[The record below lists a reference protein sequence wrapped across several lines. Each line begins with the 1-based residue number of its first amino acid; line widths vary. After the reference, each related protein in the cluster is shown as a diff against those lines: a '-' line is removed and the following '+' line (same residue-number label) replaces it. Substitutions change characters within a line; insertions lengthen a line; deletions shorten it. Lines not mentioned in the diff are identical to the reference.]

1 MGRCHIF
8 ALPRV
13 LLVAGVRWEP
23 QRLGERKRD
32 KSQRQ
37 AGCLP
42 EGKAEEKMGTPE
54 GGDMLEKS
62 TDNSDQSVEE
72 VFAAYGNMLYRIAF
86 VMMKNT
92 FDAEDVV
99 QDTLIK
105 YMEQGERGK
114 TFETEEHRKAW
125 LIRVAVNLC
134 KNRLRFYKNHPKIG
148 MEELSRY
155 YEEKEDTRLMDSL
168 LLLPCKYREVLVLHY
183 VEGYQGKEIAEM
195 LKLSES
201 AVRKRLER
209 GREKLRE
216 VWRETE

>member
-1 MGRCHIF
+1 M
-8 ALPRV
+8 L
-13 LLVAGVRWEP
+13 
-23 QRLGERKRD
+23 KRRTE
-32 KSQRQ
+32 S
-37 AGCLP
+37 P
-42 EGKAEEKMGTPE
+42 V
-54 GGDMLEKS
+54 
-62 TDNSDQSVEE
+62 QSVEE
-72 VFAAYGNMLYRIAF
+72 VFRAYGNMLYRIAF
-86 VMMKNT
+86 VMMRNA

-105 YMEQGERGK
+105 YMEHTESGK
-114 TFETEEHRKAW
+114 VFETEEYRKSW
-125 LIRVAVNLC
+125 LIRVDINLC

-168 LLLPCKYREVLVLHY
+168 LLLPSKYREVLLLYY
-183 VEGYQGKEIAEM
+183 VEGYQGKEIAGM

-216 VWRETE
+216 LLKEAE